1 MKQFLLNIIL
11 GVALILPFRSH
22 TQDTEAI
29 IRERVDA
36 NETPGIVVAVYE
48 NGKTQFYSFGYAD
61 VASKRPPG
69 PKTLFEIGSI
79 TKTFTTTSLALLA
92 EEGKLSLSDPVQ
104 KFLPDSVK
112 APERDGKS
120 ITLVDLATARSGL
133 PRMPSN
139 MKPADE
145 ENPSIDYDVQK
156 MFAFLSG
163 YTLTREI
170 GSQYEY
176 SNFGMGL
183 LGVVI
188 ARIEH
193 KSYSEVITTKILK
206 PLQMKNTY
214 LNTPERKDKDVATG
228 YSGKKAAKHWTWTD
242 QSSIQGAGGLLSN
255 ADDMVNYLVA
265 NLEPQNNPLG
275 RAMTASHQPR
285 NDAGRETMKIGLGW
299 HIRNNIVWHNGGT
312 GGFRTF
318 AGFDPKK
325 HKAVVVLT
333 NSTMGADDLGFH
345 LLDASI
351 PLKKIRKTVAID
363 QHVLEVYPGTY
374 QITPA
379 FGIDVTLE
387 KDQLFIQAT
396 GQSKA
401 EAYPESDTKFF
412 LKVVDAQIEFVRNE
426 KGDVEKLILYQN
438 GQALSGKKTK

>member
-145 ENPSIDYDVQK
+145 ENPYIDYDVQK
-156 MFAFLSG
+156 MFDFLSG

-193 KSYSEVITTKILK
+193 KSYSEVIATKILK
-206 PLQMKNTY
+206 PLQMKNTF
-214 LNTPERKDKDVATG
+214 LNTPKRKDKDPVEFRVPTG
-228 YSGKKAAKHWTWTD
+228 SPDVIFKRFNDLLGDTDHTQHKVPVPVEDVKKSGLIKERVLIHHPANPTNAEMGILEEAARRW
-242 QSSIQGAGGLLSN
+242 Q
-255 ADDMVNYLVA
+255 
-265 NLEPQNNPLG
+265 
-275 RAMTASHQPR
+275 AMTNQWQTYCRDEGDGP
-285 NDAGRETMKIGLGW
+285 DAAQGYEAQ
-299 HIRNNIVWHNGGT
+299 NSGGT
-312 GGFRTF
+312 AA
-318 AGFDPKK
+318 AGDRPVAARRD
-325 HKAVVVLT
+325 AVD
-333 NSTMGADDLGFH
+333 G
-345 LLDASI
+345 
-351 PLKKIRKTVAID
+351 P
-363 QHVLEVYPGTY
+363 
-374 QITPA
+374 
-379 FGIDVTLE
+379 
-387 KDQLFIQAT
+387 
-396 GQSKA
+396 
-401 EAYPESDTKFF
+401 
-412 LKVVDAQIEFVRNE
+412 
-426 KGDVEKLILYQN
+426 
-438 GQALSGKKTK
+438 